1 VQPSGHKSWA
11 LKHAKVGKL
20 TLATGTLEEARAW
33 AHDMLA
39 EIRKGRDPRV
49 AQIKEREAA
58 ANTVAAVSREW
69 IDKNKPF
76 LRPITTEIREGMLRR
91 HILPLLGHRPL
102 GDITRGVVNDFIRA
116 LARKDKSVRDRRK
129 PGGPKRVRKPKVRTA
144 KPKDKLGVTTITNVA
159 ATLNTLAKWAIDE
172 DIIGSFPLADVE
184 KVIRKKPKP
193 RDRYLQDHEIR
204 ELLLVLDSR
213 YGNVP
218 AAILERAAAAVSG
231 IVAESG
237 PLSRHN
243 SGSPY
248 RHRPHILSAIELMR
262 AQIGRLGHEA
272 PPPAAVRL
280 WLRDN
285 PQMWWG
291 DGQLWPKGGHCNA
304 DTGYGDI
311 NIVAL
316 KTLLLS
322 GQRRNEVTGMRWDEL
337 DLDAGIWVIP
347 PERHKTR
354 KRHVVPLSRQVIEII
369 RGVPRTSDVYVF
381 SLDGKRPIRSLNYF
395 QAEVARQL
403 PGLASWS
410 IHDLRKTVAS
420 GMARI
425 GIDERIAERVE
436 GRKVTGMSV
445 ASVSYQHHPHF
456 DEKRTALQRWADHV
470 MGLVEA
476 PSSNV
481 LELRKKA

>member
-1 VQPSGHKSWA
+1 
-11 LKHAKVGKL
+11 
-20 TLATGTLEEARAW
+20 LEEARAW
-33 AHDMLA
+33 ANDMLA
-39 EIRKGRDPRV
+39 EIRKGRDPRD
-49 AQIKEREAA
+49 QKKEEKEAA
-58 ANTVAAVSREW
+58 ANTVAAVAKKW
-69 IDKNKPF
+69 IDDNKPF
-76 LRPITTEIREGMLRR
+76 LRPITTEDREGLLGR
-91 HILPLLGHRPL
+91 HILPALGRRPM
-102 GDITRGVVNDFIRA
+102 GDITRNEVNGFIRD
-116 LARKDKSVRDRRK
+116 LAKKDKSIRERRK
-129 PGGPKRVRKPKVRTA
+129 PGGPKRVRKRKAKPA
-144 KPKDKLGVTTITNVA
+144 KPKGKLGITTITNVA
-159 ATLNTLAKWAIDE
+159 ATLNTLAKWAVDE
-172 DIIGSFPLADVE
+172 EIIGSFPFANVK
-184 KVIRKKPKP
+184 KVTRRKPKP
-193 RDRYLQDHEIR
+193 RERYLQDHEIR

-218 AAILERAAAAVSG
+218 AAILELAAAAVSR

-243 SGSPY
+243 CGSPY
-248 RHRPHILSAIELMR
+248 KDRPRILSAIELLR
-262 AQIGRLGHEA
+262 AQIEQLGHKA
-272 PPPAAVRL
+272 PPAAAIRL

-291 DGQLWPKGGHCNA
+291 DGQRWPKGGRCNA
-304 DTGYGDI
+304 DAGYGDI
-311 NIVAL
+311 NMAAL
-316 KTLLLS
+316 KTLLFL
-322 GQRRNEVTGMRWDEL
+322 GQRRNEVASMRWDEV

-347 PERHKTR
+347 PERHKKH
-354 KRHVVPLSRQVIEII
+354 KRHVVPLPRQVIEII

-445 ASVSYQHHPHF
+445 ASSSYQHHPHF
-456 DEKRTALQRWADHV
+456 DEKKTALQRWADHV
-470 MGLVEA
+470 MGLA
-476 PSSNV
+476 DGQDSNV
-481 LELRKKA
+481 VELRRKKA